1 MYDYLKTYKKHLS
14 DYNQQ
19 KENNELQGSALIR
32 EEGKRKIKHISRILL
47 LLNVLLFLIT
57 FPIFHIMT
65 VFIIVLYSVCISMVI
80 LWGAFALLL
89 VAILI
94 EKLSNRKS

>member
-1 MYDYLKTYKKHLS
+1 MYDYLKTYKKYLS

-32 EEGKRKIKHISRILL
+32 KEGKRKIKHISRILL

-80 LWGAFALLL
+80 LWGAFSLLL